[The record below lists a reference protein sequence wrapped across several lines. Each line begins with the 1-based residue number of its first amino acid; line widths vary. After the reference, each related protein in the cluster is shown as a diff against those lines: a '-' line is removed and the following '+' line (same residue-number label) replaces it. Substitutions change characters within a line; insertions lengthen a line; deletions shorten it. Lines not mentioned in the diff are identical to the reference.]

1 MDFFATAATACL
13 GTETDRTAR
22 IDPSSGAPFNPSN
35 PGDDPVNHG
44 PIMAILGQSAQPSNA
59 SMFRG
64 LVALDIR
71 NYASMGTR
79 EYYNGIA
86 PGTVPES
93 IRASQADY
101 IRKGGYPGPDMP
113 TPTDP
118 PAPENQVGIMSGS
131 AAGQT
136 IAELDQTYNPGD
148 EILAMVYPGYVQEV
162 PQFTMT
168 APTQVSLPT
177 TGSQTAPVPFKVAR
191 NQAFA
196 GTVTLS
202 TESDPGD
209 SQNPMEAGR
218 MGSPPFSYT
227 PNSFTPATNG
237 TTVNIGNGTTTGATA
252 GIYTLWVKGTPSG
265 VGSTTRREP
274 FPVKVGTVTR
284 DFTLTSDQTYKLAAT
299 RGDTVTFT
307 LRLEQVPRTTSFG
320 GPNNN
325 CPGSGTGSICL
336 TVDTPLPGGAV
347 NSDVTITPTKLTP
360 SSPAATATLTI
371 NTGRMALGLHTFVV
385 RASGQNGDTT
395 LPGLLPVPKK
405 VTHLLPLQVQ
415 VEPPPATSDNVY
427 VDIVGY
433 AVMRIT
439 ELDRPRSIAY
449 AYAVSPVIRDL
460 ADPVL
465 KRGRKARLIP
475 W

>member
-1 MDFFATAATACL
+1 MARSRTRRRIRPGTAIVRRTYHGRVRERGQSLVLVALWMTALLGLAAVAIDVGRFYAERRFLQNAADAAALAGAQALIAGKTATQAEATARDVLAQNFARDPTGRTPSLPSAVPVYEAGYAGQPAYLRDGILVGAPDVRVAVNNTVDYTFGRAVGLTNQRISAQARAAWARGLLPIAARRYVKAPGPSGYTTCPNPNDETRFMDFFATAATACL

-118 PAPENQVGIMSGS
+118 PAPENQVGVMSGS

-196 GTVTLS
+196 GTVTLCA
-202 TESDPGD
+202 EL
-209 SQNPMEAGR
+209 EGR
-218 MGSPPFSYT
+218 
-227 PNSFTPATNG
+227 ARAG
-237 TTVNIGNGTTTGATA
+237 TTA
-252 GIYTLWVKGTPSG
+252 GG
-265 VGSTTRREP
+265 E
-274 FPVKVGTVTR
+274 
-284 DFTLTSDQTYKLAAT
+284 
-299 RGDTVTFT
+299 
-307 LRLEQVPRTTSFG
+307 
-320 GPNNN
+320 
-325 CPGSGTGSICL
+325 
-336 TVDTPLPGGAV
+336 
-347 NSDVTITPTKLTP
+347 
-360 SSPAATATLTI
+360 
-371 NTGRMALGLHTFVV
+371 ALLDAIE
-385 RASGQNGDTT
+385 RALQQ
-395 LPGLLPVPKK
+395 
-405 VTHLLPLQVQ
+405 LQV
-415 VEPPPATSDNVY
+415 
-427 VDIVGY
+427 
-433 AVMRIT
+433 
-439 ELDRPRSIAY
+439 
-449 AYAVSPVIRDL
+449 
-460 ADPVL
+460 VL
-465 KRGRKARLIP
+465 ERAASRE
-475 W
+475 